1 MPRKKGKVEFRY
13 YEVPH
18 GEPLLALLG
27 DAWIRPYGYDEHDRP
42 ITDLHFHNLLEIGY
56 CYEGKGEL
64 IFEDTVYPYEAGVIT
79 VIPKNYPHTTNGVR
93 QVTNRWEYLFVDAE
107 KMVQQLFEGQ
117 RRQADLILERLGRQ
131 AICATDARQ
140 PQMASL
146 IRSILGEMTHHREMY
161 AEAVYGLMK
170 ALFIEISRYAAD
182 HSEKREGDLFR
193 QKKPELVQIARAL
206 EYVGDCYD
214 RPLRISDLA
223 GACHMSE
230 THFRRLFVQC
240 MGMHPVDYIN
250 QVRVKMACERLRK
263 TNEPI
268 SDVAVKCGFPSL
280 ATFNRNFRKI
290 TGAAPNEWKKQP
302 EAYEWRLQE
311 KVIEMHEGW

>member
-27 DAWIRPYGYDEHDRP
+27 DAWIRPYGYDENDKP

-56 CYEGKGEL
+56 CYEGRGEL
-64 IFEDTVYPYEAGVIT
+64 VFEDTVYPYEAGVIT

-107 KMVQQLFEGQ
+107 KMVHQLFGGQ
-117 RRQADLILERLGRQ
+117 KRQAELVMERLGRQ
-131 AICATDARQ
+131 AICTTQERQ
-140 PQMASL
+140 PEMAAL
-146 IRSILGEMTHHREMY
+146 IRRVLGEMRDHREMY
-161 AEAVYGLMK
+161 AESVYGLMK
-170 ALFIEISRYAAD
+170 ALFVEISRYAAE
-182 HSEKREGDLFR
+182 HSEKREELFR
-193 QKKPELVQIARAL
+193 LKKPEQVQIARAL
-206 EYVGDCYD
+206 EYVGDYYD
-214 RPLRISDLA
+214 HPLRIGDLA

-230 THFRRLFVQC
+230 THFRRLFVRC

-250 QVRVKMACERLRK
+250 QVRVKMACERLKK

-268 SDVAVKCGFPSL
+268 SYVAVKCGFSSL

-290 TGAAPNEWKKQP
+290 TGASPNEWKKQP